1 MAFQKIF
8 FEIKNQNF
16 LINPKFKNMKKVILI
31 FALLINTIA
40 KTQLVFQEKNYT
52 IDVCEDKTT
61 AIIIKGIEAPTL
73 DIGNDNVIG
82 EIQEISPKNYYIK
95 LKAIKAFTKTS
106 LLVIT
111 KTDIDLP
118 MFEINYNKN
127 MLTGKYVFEIKNGV
141 LQTPTTTTSSSIQQ
155 DSKTIITNPQSTQTN
170 QTNLSNTITK
180 IQSTIPSEIK
190 TEVKN
195 QTNNTIEKKIENEIE
210 IINNRVEAIT
220 NKFEIKT
227 ETQEKKVTVEPVT
240 VPSPPTKVE
249 TEEEKKIRGYEKKYQ
264 TNNLVS
270 GKVTSYC
277 HLKLNNIVSTK
288 TGNIFAFTIKNKS
301 NTDITVEDITIILKK
316 EYKGREIN
324 EPIDDIEYIGTKT
337 IKPNEEKSIFLS
349 TKSVIISDAEKLYI
363 TFNETKEYGNGRD
376 ISLEINSKHLS
387 KAVKIY

>member
-1 MAFQKIF
+1 M
-8 FEIKNQNF
+8 KN
-16 LINPKFKNMKKVILI
+16 VILSMI
-31 FALLINTIA
+31 LLTNTILNA
-40 KTQLVFQEKNYT
+40 QLIFQEKNYS
-52 IDVCEDKTT
+52 IDVCEEKTT

-118 MFEINYNKN
+118 MFEIVYNKN
-127 MLTGKYVFEIKNGV
+127 MLTGKYVFEIKNGQ
-141 LQTPTTTTSSSIQQ
+141 LQTQTLSTTSNIQQ
-155 DSKTIITNPQSTQTN
+155 VTKTIISEPQSNQNN
-170 QTNLSNTITK
+170 QTSLSNTVTK
-180 IQSTIPSEIK
+180 IQTVIPTEIK

-195 QTNNTIEKKIENEIE
+195 QTNNSIEKKIEKEIE
-210 IINNRVEAIT
+210 VINNRVEVIT
-220 NKFEIKT
+220 NKLNEKT
-227 ETQEKKVTVEPVT
+227 EIQEKKVIIEPVP
-240 VPSPPTKVE
+240 VPTPPITKIE
-249 TEEEKKIRGYEKKYQ
+249 TEEEKKIKIYEKKYQ

-301 NTDITVEDITIILKK
+301 NTDITIEDITMLLKK

-324 EPIDDIEYIGTKT
+324 EPIEEIEYIGSKT
-337 IKPNEEKSIFLS
+337 IKPNEEKAIFLS

-376 ISLEINSKHLS
+376 ISIEINSKHLS
-387 KAVKIY
+387 KTVKIY